1 MRLVDRIFNVLQNRY
16 VIVVGDFAESL
27 GIDKKIV
34 ANILHYLY
42 RRGRIHRIAK
52 GIYTLKQLLRDPLI
66 VSTAIHYPSYI
77 SLSTALSLQN
87 VIDQVVPVIEVVTS
101 DNVPRTRRRIQINTT
116 SIILHRFPPKLM
128 FGYRYRESKVVRG
141 YYYYIAKPEKAILD
155 YVYKRGD
162 PEEIFTVNWGMLN
175 TKLLKEYVQEYP
187 PRVRRWLER
196 KLNNL

>member
-42 RRGRIHRIAK
+42 RRGQIHRIAK